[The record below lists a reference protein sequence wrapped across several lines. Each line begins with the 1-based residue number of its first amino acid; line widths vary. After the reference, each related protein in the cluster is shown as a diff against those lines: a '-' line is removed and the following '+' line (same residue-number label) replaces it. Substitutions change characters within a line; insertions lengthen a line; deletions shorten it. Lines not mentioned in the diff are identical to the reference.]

1 MRVTAPTPPLRSE
14 GSPDLPLAGGRIDAA
29 SALSV
34 HLVLLLVV
42 PSNLTL
48 AGMAAYGRPSLLWGL
63 LLLLWW
69 LLWRLQQRETIPG
82 RPTQPVRVAFL
93 CLVVVVLVS
102 FAAALL
108 RGQPFDQISPAIS
121 AVVRLASWAGVLLVA
136 IDGLQTRGQIVR
148 LVRRL
153 AIIGGALAALG
164 LAQFATGQSF
174 LAWVSALPGIQ
185 FDADD
190 TVSARGTFSRSAGT
204 AIHPLEYVTVLIG
217 VLPLAIV
224 CAISHGFS
232 GRTSRAGA
240 IWWAPSGLITLACL
254 VSVSR
259 SAIVGL
265 AVAFLASLPAMP
277 RRFRWIAL
285 ISGVVAAGLVSVAV
299 PGMFS
304 TVVSLFAGASD
315 DPSTQS
321 RTNALARLP
330 EFMSSSPLLGAG
342 FGTFLPRYYIF
353 DNQWVML
360 LVEIGLLG
368 TLAFAG
374 VLIAAIWGAHQASRA
389 FSRPEDVMLSR
400 AVAASVIALATAY
413 SLFDALAFPM
423 SAGLLFLVVG
433 FCGAIRGLAL
443 GAARSLEPAGQN
455 RAAMRQTVR

>member
-1 MRVTAPTPPLRSE
+1 MTATAPLPPVESDAWPD
-14 GSPDLPLAGGRIDAA
+14 GSPAGSSIDAA

-48 AGMAAYGRPSLLWGL
+48 AGMGAYGRPSLLWGL

-69 LLWRLQQRETIPG
+69 LLWRLQEREAVPD

-93 CLVVVVLVS
+93 CLVVVVQVS

-153 AIIGGALAALG
+153 AIIGGALATLG

-174 LAWVSALPGIQ
+174 LAWVSALPGVQ

-204 AIHPLEYVTVLIG
+204 AIHPLEYVTVLTGI
-217 VLPLAIV
+217 LPLAIV
-224 CAISHGFS
+224 CAVSRGFS
-232 GRTSRAGA
+232 GRASRVGA

-285 ISGVVAAGLVSVAV
+285 ISGVLAAGLVSVAV

-304 TVVSLFAGASD
+304 TVVGLFVGASD

-368 TLAFAG
+368 TSAFAG
-374 VLIAAIWGAHQASRA
+374 LLITAMWGAHQASRILSA
-389 FSRPEDVMLSR
+389 PEDIMLSR

-433 FCGAIRGLAL
+433 FCGAIRGMAVRGARPLAP
-443 GAARSLEPAGQN
+443 GARTSVAS
-455 RAAMRQTVR
+455 

>member
-1 MRVTAPTPPLRSE
+1 MSATARFSPVVEPDSSLDGQPPRN
-14 GSPDLPLAGGRIDAA
+14 GIDAA

-69 LLWRLQQRETIPG
+69 LLWRLQAQDAVPD

-93 CLVVVVLVS
+93 CLVVIVQVS

-121 AVVRLASWAGVLLVA
+121 ALVRLASWAGVVLVA
-136 IDGLQTRGQIVR
+136 IDGLQSRAQIVV

-153 AIIGGALAALG
+153 VIIGGALAALG
-164 LAQFATGQSF
+164 LAQFATGQTF

-217 VLPLAIV
+217 ILPLAIA
-224 CAISHGFS
+224 CAVSRGFS
-232 GRTSRAGA
+232 GRRSRAGA
-240 IWWAPSGLITLACL
+240 IWWAPSGLIALACF

-277 RRFRWIAL
+277 RRVRWIAL
-285 ISGVVAAGLVSVAV
+285 ISGIIGAGLVSVAV

-304 TVVSLFAGASD
+304 TVVSLFAGASE

-330 EFMSSSPLLGAG
+330 EFMSSSPFLGAG

-360 LVEIGLLG
+360 LVEIGILG
-368 TLAFAG
+368 TSAFAG
-374 VLIAAIWGAHQASRA
+374 LLITGLWSAHRASRLL
-389 FSRPEDVMLSR
+389 STTEEVVLSR
-400 AVAASVIALATAY
+400 AVAASVIALGTAY

-423 SAGLLFLVVG
+423 SAGLLFLVLG
-433 FCGAIRGLAL
+433 FCGAIRGIAIREARPATH
-443 GAARSLEPAGQN
+443 GAPP
-455 RAAMRQTVR
+455 